1 MELSS
6 PIKYTGITWDLRV
19 LTRILWFKVLCKCFI
34 DFAPVMN
41 MWQFMFHASCRKPP
55 KIVISQ
61 EWNKHR
67 SEKSTS
73 SNSFELLVVELAT
86 PCMNYQGYK
95 QNLIISKCLRTVWRH
110 ETASFIRTLFQ
121 TWKHPPCFHA
131 PHPSF
136 YTPAGLR
143 GYKNTWLGHG
153 TQRFVHMLVPILAIY
168 T

>member
-6 PIKYTGITWDLRV
+6 PIKYTGITWYLRV

-41 MWQFMFHASCRKPP
+41 MWQFMFHASCHKPP
-55 KIVISQ
+55 NIIISQ

-95 QNLIISKCLRTVWRH
+95 QNLIISKCLRMVWRH

-121 TWKHPPCFHA
+121 LESIRHVFMLLIPPFIPLPGCA
-131 PHPSF
+131 DTKTRDLDMERRDS
-136 YTPAGLR
+136 YTC
-143 GYKNTWLGHG
+143 
-153 TQRFVHMLVPILAIY
+153 
-168 T
+168 